1 MKHLLIPL
9 MVVWIIP
16 YSYSQSVATE
26 DISPAASFTVYD
38 DLFVSWTIGENLI
51 DFSLLSSELSNKDD
65 NSGKLSLKDGTLI
78 QVFPTTARE
87 YINIVTESRDPVEL
101 NARLM
106 DLKGNAMKVKKL
118 WSPEEILQISGLAAG
133 MYILQITDR
142 DMQDMKMVKIIKQ

>member
-9 MVVWIIP
+9 LVIWIIP

-26 DISPAASFTVYD
+26 DISPAASFIVYE

-51 DFSLLSSELSNKDD
+51 DFSVLSPELSDKNDY
-65 NSGKLSLKDGTLI
+65 GKLSLKDGTLI
-78 QVFPTTARE
+78 QVYPTVARE
-87 YINIVTESRDPVEL
+87 YINIVTESIAPVEL

-106 DLKGNAMKVKKL
+106 DLKGNSLKVKKL
-118 WSPEEILQISGLAAG
+118 WSHEEILKISDLAAG